1 MLHITPIS
9 RPDRFLNEEMP
20 FVNTTGSMNF
30 SLTSPGQLHLEP
42 YQKALK
48 SLILVLQAIHEKNSL
63 ASQKKHHNANPAEE
77 SVTAATENKSTTL
90 EVSFR
95 SGGVFVLDLSV
106 TEPGFGG
113 SSSSSN
119 PSPSQAYPLTF
130 LSTSL
135 STSPTEVGA
144 GGNGDHGVV
153 LYFLRLP
160 LNPVTH
166 PIQCQLSAR
175 RLHAQHVTVLD
186 RILRRLCDA
195 SPGAF
200 MVGYSDGIS
209 GVDAGKEV
217 VYSGENSPLHLLDQQ
232 QPQQQQPQSHQHTH
246 NSLEKSIAQARDHGN
261 MDIDSRV
268 AALVGHVE
276 HPSAATITQAPP
288 SSKSTKTMV
297 AVAVAEVE
305 DVVSS
310 LDVGMTSA
318 TLTKT
323 TLLATMATAT
333 TTPKTTAV
341 TSEDQEQKAFHE
353 KLLAADRF
361 IANHDFGMVDDI
373 EQLLDVHGSVD
384 LDSVHDILWVNS

>member
-1 MLHITPIS
+1 
-9 RPDRFLNEEMP
+9 
-20 FVNTTGSMNF
+20 MNF
-30 SLTSPGQLHLEP
+30 SLTSPGQLQLES

-48 SLILVLQAIHEKNSL
+48 SLIQVLQAIHEKNVKTNP
-63 ASQKKHHNANPAEE
+63 KKHSDTEANQPEE
-77 SVTAATENKSTTL
+77 SVTASTGNKSTL

-113 SSSSSN
+113 SN

-144 GGNGDHGVV
+144 GGNSDHGVV
-153 LYFLRLP
+153 LYFVRLP
-160 LNPVTH
+160 LNPITH

-186 RILRRLCDA
+186 RILRRLCDS

-209 GVDAGKEV
+209 GVDPGKEV
-217 VYSGENSPLHLLDQQ
+217 VYSGENSPIHLLDQQ
-232 QPQQQQPQSHQHTH
+232 QQQQQSQQQQQPHHH
-246 NSLEKSIAQARDHGN
+246 NSLEKSIAQARDQGN

-268 AALVGHVE
+268 VAVVGHVE
-276 HPSAATITQAPP
+276 HPSAVSITQASPP
-288 SSKSTKTMV
+288 TSVSPPFSKPLKSA
-297 AVAVAEVE
+297 AVLEVE
-305 DVVSS
+305 DMVSS
-310 LDVGMTSA
+310 LDVAVTSS

-323 TLLATMATAT
+323 TMLAAT
-333 TTPKTTAV
+333 TTTPAMTTTA
-341 TSEDQEQKAFHE
+341 TSDDQEQKAFHE
-353 KLLAADRF
+353 KLLTADRF

-373 EQLLDVHGSVD
+373 EQLLDVHGSMD
-384 LDSVHDILWVNS
+384 LDSLHDILWVNS